1 MVGQPGAAH
10 AAEEEQEQPPKIF
23 PGRATAS
30 NLTKS
35 LCNFVREALR
45 DPHEVEALRD
55 PHEVT
60 EGLCEEP
67 SSHLTDLL
75 DTTSPFKLLQL
86 EKHDLDC
93 LDHQSHTHKTKFLL
107 KLSGDLLQR
116 ELVVADPRQ
125 RPLQL
130 LQHPPPPPTTTTTTT
145 RSPLRTPFSL
155 RRDNPRPPPVWNYS
169 RW

>member
-1 MVGQPGAAH
+1 MGLVILRIIGRGVRPPDPGRVPGSVGQPGAAH

-107 KLSGDLLQR
+107 KLSGVTL
-116 ELVVADPRQ
+116 
-125 RPLQL
+125 
-130 LQHPPPPPTTTTTTT
+130 PPASGTASTAKK
-145 RSPLRTPFSL
+145 RINL
-155 RRDNPRPPPVWNYS
+155 
-169 RW
+169 